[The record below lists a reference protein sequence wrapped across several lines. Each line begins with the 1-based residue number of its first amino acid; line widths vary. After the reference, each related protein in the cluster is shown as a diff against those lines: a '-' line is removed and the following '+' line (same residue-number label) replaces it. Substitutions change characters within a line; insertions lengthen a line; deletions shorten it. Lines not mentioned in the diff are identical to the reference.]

1 MSRIKKLIMNDLP
14 NHEEAEKLDRLM
26 TQAFEHA
33 SNNCK
38 KRRSD
43 YWNIKIHKKKRDLS
57 VWCQYRNRRIRK
69 LSSSAL
75 IHRVSQLGLVMREA
89 MPMEEIISQIEI

>member
-1 MSRIKKLIMNDLP
+1 MSRIKKLIMKNLP
-14 NHEEAEKLDRLM
+14 NHEEAEKLDNLM
-26 TQAFEHA
+26 TQACEHA
-33 SNNCK
+33 SNNCR

-43 YWNIKIHKKKRDLS
+43 YWKIEIHEEKRDIS

-75 IHRVSQLGLVMREA
+75 IHRASQLGLGMMEG
-89 MPMEEIISQIEI
+89 MPMEEII